1 MFDRIPEELA
11 RSIKLVIVDIDGVL
25 TDGGIIMGVTE
36 TRQTIEFKRFEI
48 QDGLGLKLMKWA
60 GLHVYLVSGRRSDAN
75 VARARDL
82 NIEYREADGGYK
94 LRVVEQL
101 VRTHQLEW
109 SEVCC
114 IGDDLPD
121 IALMRRAGLPVAV
134 GNAVPE
140 VKRLCV
146 WQTQGTGGH
155 GAVREL
161 AEALLQARGQWE
173 TLLEQYETK
182 RSEVPVTEQSS

>member
-1 MFDRIPEELA
+1 MLDRIPEELA

-101 VRTHQLEW
+101 MRTHQLEW

-146 WQTQGTGGH
+146 WQTQRTGGH

-182 RSEVPVTEQSS
+182 RSEIPVTEQPS

>member
-1 MFDRIPEELA
+1 MAEGIPSELA
-11 RSIKLVIVDIDGVL
+11 RRIKLVVVDIDGVL
-25 TDGGIIMGVTE
+25 TDGGIMMGVMHGHE
-36 TRQTIEFKRFEI
+36 TVELKRFEI

-60 GLHVYLVSGRRSDAN
+60 GLHVYMVSGRRSSAN
-75 VARARDL
+75 LARAKDL

-101 VRTHQLEW
+101 VRTHDLAW

-121 IALMRRAGLPVAV
+121 IALMRKAGLPVAV

-146 WQTQGTGGH
+146 WQTRRTGGH

-161 AEALLQARGQWE
+161 AEALLQARGEWDA
-173 TLLEQYETK
+173 LIEQYESA
-182 RSEVPVTEQSS
+182 RSEMPVTEQPS

>member
-1 MFDRIPEELA
+1 MLDRIPEELA

-146 WQTQGTGGH
+146 WQTRRTGGH

>member
-1 MFDRIPEELA
+1 VVESIPVEVA
-11 RSIKLVIVDIDGVL
+11 RKIKLVIVDIDGVL
-25 TDGGIIMGVTE
+25 TDGGIILGAIDSGE
-36 TRQTIEFKRFEI
+36 TVEFKRFEI

-60 GLHVYLVSGRRSDAN
+60 GLHVYLVSGRRSSAN
-75 VARARDL
+75 VARAKDL

-94 LRVVEQL
+94 LRVVEKL
-101 VRTHQLEW
+101 VRTHHLDW

-140 VKRLCV
+140 VTRLCV
-146 WQTQGTGGH
+146 WQTRRTGGH

-161 AEALLQARGQWE
+161 AEALLQARGEWDA
-173 TLLEQYETK
+173 LIEQYESK
-182 RSEVPVTEQSS
+182 RSEMPVTEQPS